1 LPQLF
6 AKILFQ
12 QMPQGLSNAV
22 NWIQSELLAAMAVWC
37 RLTVIA
43 LKTSFDN
50 PATGGQYWV
59 GSDFQPLHISTHCM
73 KRLKVKPWGMYS
85 ISMMLAVTRNG

>member
-22 NWIQSELLAAMAVWC
+22 NWIQSELLVAWKATYLDMQPSM
-37 RLTVIA
+37 RLA
-43 LKTSFDN
+43 DKPN
-50 PATGGQYWV
+50 PGATGHNYFLWR
-59 GSDFQPLHISTHCM
+59 P
-73 KRLKVKPWGMYS
+73 
-85 ISMMLAVTRNG
+85 

>member
-22 NWIQSELLAAMAVWC
+22 NWIQSELLIRFTAQSPLENVNLLLREPARKKPPPSGGGLDVG
-37 RLTVIA
+37 VGA
-43 LKTSFDN
+43 LS
-50 PATGGQYWV
+50 
-59 GSDFQPLHISTHCM
+59 
-73 KRLKVKPWGMYS
+73 
-85 ISMMLAVTRNG
+85 

>member
-22 NWIQSELLAAMAVWC
+22 NWIQLELLQTRRDAMA
-37 RLTVIA
+37 
-43 LKTSFDN
+43 
-50 PATGGQYWV
+50 G
-59 GSDFQPLHISTHCM
+59 
-73 KRLKVKPWGMYS
+73 
-85 ISMMLAVTRNG
+85 

>member
-22 NWIQSELLAAMAVWC
+22 NWIQSELLLVQQ
-37 RLTVIA
+37 
-43 LKTSFDN
+43 
-50 PATGGQYWV
+50 G
-59 GSDFQPLHISTHCM
+59 
-73 KRLKVKPWGMYS
+73 VKS
-85 ISMMLAVTRNG
+85 CDA